1 MSDRE
6 QEGGA
11 TSPSGSGRLDGVRTT
26 QELAAELR
34 LRPERSRVTR
44 LSRRVLMGL
53 GAASAIAIA
62 AALMFALWP
71 HGPKR
76 DGEELLNTDNRNVAD
91 GLNGLP
97 RDYAGVPRPVPQLG
111 PPLPGDLGKP
121 LLNAGAPAPGM
132 PQPAVPDP
140 EAQRL
145 AQERQRLAQEM
156 EAART
161 SRLFASEARAAVQ
174 PASLSAEVPVAP
186 PPLLDRSAMGL
197 NGGGAGLRFS
207 RGRMTGEDGEGSTTQ
222 PSEADRKLAFL
233 TAPVDRKTTSPDR
246 VQAPASRN
254 VVQAGSVI
262 AAALLTGLRSDL
274 PGQITA
280 QVTEAVYDSPTGK
293 ILLIPQG
300 ARLIGQYDAQVAFG
314 QSRALLV
321 WNRIV
326 MPNGRSIVL
335 ERQPGADPEGYAG
348 LEDEVDNHWGA
359 LFKAAMLS
367 TILSVGSEAGTS
379 NNQNSLVDAIRRG
392 SSDSFSQTGR
402 QVVGR
407 SLQVQ
412 PTITIR
418 PGFPVRVIVTRDL
431 VMEPYAG

>member
-1 MSDRE
+1 
-6 QEGGA
+6 
-11 TSPSGSGRLDGVRTT
+11 
-26 QELAAELR
+26 
-34 LRPERSRVTR
+34 
-44 LSRRVLMGL
+44 
-53 GAASAIAIA
+53 
-62 AALMFALWP
+62 
-71 HGPKR
+71 
-76 DGEELLNTDNRNVAD
+76 
-91 GLNGLP
+91 
-97 RDYAGVPRPVPQLG
+97 
-111 PPLPGDLGKP
+111 
-121 LLNAGAPAPGM
+121 
-132 PQPAVPDP
+132 
-140 EAQRL
+140 
-145 AQERQRLAQEM
+145 
-156 EAART
+156 
-161 SRLFASEARAAVQ
+161 
-174 PASLSAEVPVAP
+174 
-186 PPLLDRSAMGL
+186 
-197 NGGGAGLRFS
+197 
-207 RGRMTGEDGEGSTTQ
+207 
-222 PSEADRKLAFL
+222 
-233 TAPVDRKTTSPDR
+233 
-246 VQAPASRN
+246 
-254 VVQAGSVI
+254 VI
-262 AAALLTGLRSDL
+262 PAALLTGLRSDL

-293 ILLIPQG
+293 VLLIPQG